1 MVYLVRM
8 STNKVDDKGNEYL
21 SYCLKVGY
29 TKEVDGKTRFRT
41 YYSYNNCF
49 KCLYTIPDAT
59 WEDEQLIHDHLS
71 SHRCDSR
78 REWYEYDD
86 EIIEFFKTH
95 TTHESLRE
103 LGVYVSPLAT
113 LTNGLVIKERL
124 RPYIYA
130 VISVREGV
138 KDPSLFLDDIG
149 ELENHYLFDLGK
161 DFTDQDI
168 EDAILNEYPN
178 YVDYLPSTWNY
189 WKNQRQ
195 NKYGYNI
202 PDDLWNSWIN
212 IGGNFRDKFKSF
224 VEYPNLDLLD
234 KINISYKISYEFGYF
249 YNNLT
254 PNEIKQCGFAQ
265 CRMESLIENKKKDP
279 NILEKFNNEL
289 FNTFEVGK
297 RYLRSYIKSS
307 LKKIYKKYNPDL
319 IITAKAVDLKKWFEV
334 RKVTM
339 PNPVTKRRENG
350 FEILKLK

>member
-113 LTNGLVIKERL
+113 LTNGLIIKERL

-130 VISVREGV
+130 ALSVREGV
-138 KDPSLFLDDIG
+138 KDPSSFLDDIE

-161 DFTDQDI
+161 DFTDKDI
-168 EDAILNEYPN
+168 EELVFNEYPD
-178 YVDYLPSTWNY
+178 YAEYLPNIWNY
-189 WKNQRQ
+189 WKDQRQ

-202 PDDLWNSWIN
+202 PDDLWNFLTN
-212 IGGNFRDKFKSF
+212 VGGNFRDKLKSF
-224 VEYPNLDLLD
+224 VEYTGLDRLD
-234 KINISYKISYEFGYF
+234 KLSLSYKISPKIGYY
-249 YNNLT
+249 YNNLDELT
-254 PNEIKQCGFAQ
+254 IRRADFTQAKMDTYIAKKNLDTSLDIK
-265 CRMESLIENKKKDP
+265 N
-279 NILEKFNNEL
+279 NIINSFI
-289 FNTFEVGK
+289 VGN
-297 RYLRSYIKSS
+297 RYLRSDIKNT
-307 LKKIYKKYNPDL
+307 LL
-319 IITAKAVDLKKWFEV
+319 IIYRKYDPNMKPKASDLEKWFELKDV
-334 RKVTM
+334 LIHGSR
-339 PNPVTKRRENG
+339 G
-350 FEILKLK
+350 YEILKLK

>member
-78 REWYEYDD
+78 REWYNFDD
-86 EIIEFFKTH
+86 EIIEFFRTH

-113 LTNGLVIKERL
+113 LTNGLIIKERL

-130 VISVREGV
+130 ALSVREGV
-138 KDPSLFLDDIG
+138 KDPSSFLDDIE

-168 EDAILNEYPN
+168 EELIFNEYPD
-178 YVDYLPSTWNY
+178 YAEYLPNIWNY
-189 WKNQRQ
+189 WKDQRQ

-202 PDDLWNSWIN
+202 SDDLWDFLTNV
-212 IGGNFRDKFKSF
+212 GGNFRDKLKSF
-224 VEYPNLDLLD
+224 VEYTGLDRLD
-234 KINISYKISYEFGYF
+234 KLSLSYKISPKIGYY
-249 YNNLT
+249 YNNLDELT
-254 PNEIKQCGFAQ
+254 IRRADFTQAKMDTYITKKNLDTSLDIKNDIINSF
-265 CRMESLIENKKKDP
+265 I
-279 NILEKFNNEL
+279 
-289 FNTFEVGK
+289 VGN
-297 RYLRSYIKSS
+297 RYLRSDIKNT
-307 LKKIYKKYNPDL
+307 LL
-319 IITAKAVDLKKWFEV
+319 IIYRKYDPNMKPKASDLEKWFELKDV
-334 RKVTM
+334 LIHGSR
-339 PNPVTKRRENG
+339 G
-350 FEILKLK
+350 YEILKLK